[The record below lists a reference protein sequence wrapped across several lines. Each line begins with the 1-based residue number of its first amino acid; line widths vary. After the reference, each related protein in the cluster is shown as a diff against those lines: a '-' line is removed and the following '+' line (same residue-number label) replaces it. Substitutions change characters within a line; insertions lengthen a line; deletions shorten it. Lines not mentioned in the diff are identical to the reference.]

1 MGADTAG
8 RTDALPAVAAW
19 GTRQLVKGIRPKSG
33 FLPPSTC
40 DRKASLSKSGTWATH
55 LSGLVSILVNREC
68 ILDEL
73 LPPVLAEP
81 TKHRMHWVFIG
92 PDGIRAGWGVLL
104 FVVLYF
110 VFIVLTGWVLR
121 SALLPLRHVSALPAR
136 LMLIVEI
143 TQCLPAILA
152 TWIMASLERR
162 PVLAY
167 GYQGKARVVRFLS
180 GLILG
185 FVALSG
191 FLLVLW
197 KAGFL
202 MFDGQLLHGGAI
214 LKYALA
220 WGLVFLMTAV
230 FEETTLRGYLQF
242 TLSRGIGFWWGAL
255 LLSLL
260 FGLEHGTNP
269 GETHLGLLTAAGIGF
284 VTCLSLWYT
293 GSLWWAVGFHA
304 GWDWGQ
310 SYFYGTMDS
319 GLAVQGHLLGAHP
332 IGPRLWS
339 GGATGP
345 EGSLL
350 VLPLI
355 VIFALVM
362 WLWWGRRVQSPFP
375 GNGWKP
381 ALLTT
386 GKPDR

>member
-1 MGADTAG
+1 MGHPTIGEGD
-8 RTDALPAVAAW
+8 
-19 GTRQLVKGIRPKSG
+19 KSH
-33 FLPPSTC
+33 
-40 DRKASLSKSGTWATH
+40 H
-55 LSGLVSILVNREC
+55 LFELVSIFVNRKC

-73 LPPVLAEP
+73 LPPVIAEP
-81 TKHRMHWVFIG
+81 PKRRMRWVFVG
-92 PDGIRAGWGVLL
+92 PNGIRAGWGVLL
-104 FVVLYF
+104 FVLLYLVFVLL
-110 VFIVLTGWVLR
+110 IGWVFR
-121 SALLPLRHVSALPAR
+121 SDLLQTRHVKALSVR
-136 LMLIVEI
+136 LGLIIEI

-152 TWIMASLERR
+152 TWIMASVERR

-167 GYQGKARVVRFLS
+167 GYQGSARAVRFLS
-180 GLILG
+180 GLVLG

-202 MFDGQLLHGGAI
+202 ALDGRLLHGGAI
-214 LKYALA
+214 VKYALC
-220 WGLVFLMTAV
+220 WGLVFLMTAI
-230 FEETTLRGYLQF
+230 FEESTLRGYLQF
-242 TLSRGIGFWWGAL
+242 TLTRGLGFWWGAL
-255 LLSLL
+255 LLSCL
-260 FGLEHGTNP
+260 FGFAHRTNP
-269 GETHLGLLTAAGIGF
+269 GETHVGLLSAAGIGL

-310 SYFYGTMDS
+310 SYFYGTLDS
-319 GLAVQGHLLGAHP
+319 GVAVQGHLFGAHP
-332 IGPRLWS
+332 IGPLLWS

-355 VIFALVM
+355 GIFALLM
-362 WLWWGRRVQSPFP
+362 WLWWGRRVLSPFP

-381 ALLTT
+381 ALITK